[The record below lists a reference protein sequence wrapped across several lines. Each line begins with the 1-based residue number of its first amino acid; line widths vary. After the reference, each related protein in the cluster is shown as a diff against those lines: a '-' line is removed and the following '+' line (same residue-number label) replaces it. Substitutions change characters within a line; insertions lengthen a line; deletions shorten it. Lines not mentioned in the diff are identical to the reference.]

1 MRAPVHAPRAT
12 ARRRGHSQKLPAPR
26 PGSTTIVADEEHAQ
40 AIEQSHRRCEAL
52 GVSRIEKPDFALID
66 RAELQSLRERHRR
79 LLDQARPVM
88 AMLYEQIVATESMVV
103 LTDSAGIV
111 LHSIGDDEFLQRAAH
126 VALAP
131 GASWAERAKGT
142 NAVGTV
148 LMQEAPVLVH
158 ADEHYL
164 HANAFLTCSAAPIHD
179 PRGNLLGVLD
189 VSGDHRSYHPHTM
202 ALVKMSARMI
212 ENRWLAEDHRA
223 LMCLHFQRDAG
234 SLGTLMDGIVSV
246 DADGRLVGANR
257 SALEQLDQSAATLR
271 TQTLASVFGVSLAE
285 LVDRFRSPLASPL
298 RVRPRS
304 GCEFHLVARFN
315 WPVWASHADAVA
327 APVVAAAAPAC
338 GPVDCGTAP
347 PDEARPGRLPGL
359 RTGDA
364 AFDALIERLQRVA
377 AHDLPVHLVGEA
389 GSGRATLAAAL
400 HAERGSGRL
409 IAWHG
414 SAAAPP
420 VTAAGD
426 TLYVCAADRLSDLQ
440 QAALLQRLQLQPGL
454 RAVCAAQRP
463 LAELLAEGR
472 FEADL
477 FYRLTGLVLTLP
489 ALRERSDLPVLV
501 RRIVEREAPGRGL
514 QTGPGFIEALQC
526 CPWPGNLHQ
535 LVGVLR
541 TAVLLSEGP
550 LLSVDLLAAS
560 GLEAAGATA
569 RPAVPAAPDE
579 VPPLSSPQRLQDVQL
594 ATMQQAV
601 QAAGGNMTEAARR
614 LGISRNTLYRKL
626 RWADTSD

>member
-1 MRAPVHAPRAT
+1 MRASFPAPRAT
-12 ARRRGHSQKLPAPR
+12 ARRRGHSKNLPGPR
-26 PGSTTIVADEEHAQ
+26 GAGSPALVADEQHAQ

-66 RAELQSLRERHRR
+66 RADLQALRERHRR

-88 AMLYEQIVATESMVV
+88 AMLHEQIVATDSMVV

-223 LMCLHFQRDAG
+223 LMCLHFQRDAQ

-257 SALEQLDQSAATLR
+257 SALEQLGQSAAMLR
-271 TQTLASVFGVSLAE
+271 AQTLASVFGVTLAQ
-285 LVDRFRSPLASPL
+285 LVDRFRSPLATPL
-298 RVRPRS
+298 RVRPRA
-304 GCEFHLVARFN
+304 GLDVHLVARFH
-315 WPVWASHADAVA
+315 WPVWAGHADAVA
-327 APVVAAAAPAC
+327 APLEALGPPPSTRAAQPAQA
-338 GPVDCGTAP
+338 G
-347 PDEARPGRLPGL
+347 RPGLTAL

-364 AFDALIERLQRVA
+364 AVDALIDRLQRVA

-389 GSGRATLAAAL
+389 GSGRATLAEAL
-400 HAERGSGRL
+400 HAARGSGRFV
-409 IAWHG
+409 AWHG

-420 VTAAGD
+420 ATEPGD
-426 TLYVCAADRLSDLQ
+426 TLFVRGADRLTGQQ

-454 RAVCAAQRP
+454 RVVCATQRP
-463 LAELLAEGR
+463 LTEALDEGR
-472 FEADL
+472 FDADL
-477 FYRLTGLVLTLP
+477 FYRLTGLVLSLP

-501 RRIVEREAPGRGL
+501 QRIVEREAPGRGL
-514 QTGPGFIEALQC
+514 QAGPGFIEALQR

-541 TAVLLSEGP
+541 TAVLLSEGTR
-550 LLSVDLLAAS
+550 LSVELLAAS
-560 GLEAAGATA
+560 GLEATGTSATP
-569 RPAVPAAPDE
+569 PASDALQ
-579 VPPLSSPQRLQDVQL
+579 PLPSPQRLQDVQI

-601 QAAGGNMTEAARR
+601 RAAGGNMTEAARR
-614 LGISRNTLYRKL
+614 LGVSRNTLYRKL
-626 RWADTSD
+626 RWAGAG